1 MQQAFSYPLLPPY
14 LSNTLIKGERV
25 HRNSSYKGNVGEV
38 GRLTG
43 AAWAI
48 VIVSI
53 PPTSMTS
60 YAVIPSTVVDR
71 MTNRYPRLDWP
82 IDRIAV
88 GEAFIVPL
96 LDGADPDGRP
106 EAHLRVL
113 ANKAGNR
120 LRRKFSCRKTGDGL
134 AISRIA

>member
-1 MQQAFSYPLLPPY
+1 MISVSTLL
-14 LSNTLIKGERV
+14 TLVTNYTVI
-25 HRNSSYKGNVGEV
+25 SS
-38 GRLTG
+38 
-43 AAWAI
+43 A
-48 VIVSI
+48 S
-53 PPTSMTS
+53 
-60 YAVIPSTVVDR
+60 VDR
-71 MTNRYPRLDWP
+71 MTNRYPKLDWP
-82 IDRIAV
+82 IDRIEV

-96 LDGADPDGRP
+96 RDGADPDGRS